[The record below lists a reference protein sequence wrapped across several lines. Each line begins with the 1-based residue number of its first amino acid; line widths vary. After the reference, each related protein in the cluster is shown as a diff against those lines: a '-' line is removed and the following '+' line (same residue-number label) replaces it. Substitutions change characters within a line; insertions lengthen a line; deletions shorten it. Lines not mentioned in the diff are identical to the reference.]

1 MLDVRCDCLC
11 VLADRIYIIPSAP
24 KCSIPVFVLHIPPLV
39 VDHNTTLFLQ
49 ISHKGRLAVSLLK
62 CEYDP
67 DTLLLPTGLLR
78 TNYTI
83 VLRFDQSPIAL
94 FRRTLSYDIW
104 GQIQCGT
111 CNSTS
116 NVINYVC
123 HSLCDDLL
131 LIIFAVCSRN
141 LIIIKRRSF
150 FKTHRYKLY

>member
-1 MLDVRCDCLC
+1 M
-11 VLADRIYIIPSAP
+11 
-24 KCSIPVFVLHIPPLV
+24 
-39 VDHNTTLFLQ
+39 
-49 ISHKGRLAVSLLK
+49 AVSLPK

-83 VLRFDQSPIAL
+83 VLRFAQSPVAL

-111 CNSTS
+111 CNFTS

-131 LIIFAVCSRN
+131 LIIFAVGSRN
-141 LIIIKRRSF
+141 LIIIKRSSF
-150 FKTHRYKLY
+150 FKTHRYKLF